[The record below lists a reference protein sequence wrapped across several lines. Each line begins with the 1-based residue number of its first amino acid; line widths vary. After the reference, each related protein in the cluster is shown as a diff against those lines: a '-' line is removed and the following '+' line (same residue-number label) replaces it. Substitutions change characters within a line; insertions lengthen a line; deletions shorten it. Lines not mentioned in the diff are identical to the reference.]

1 MLSSPWSGRRP
12 LRGQDA
18 VPLSTTQAAANVL
31 CLPSGLPSALWLPA
45 LSCGL
50 SCCCPESVAAPPQV
64 VSYSTLQRPWR
75 ASWRRPRGA
84 ASGSLVLRRPLP
96 TSRAVRCSV
105 RPLGEQQSAVTPA
118 DVRGAGLG
126 FWPTAA
132 WAGGDRGAGSP
143 WPAQVAHH
151 PYDSI
156 SQVLHSCPWPPG
168 PRGLGQGHT
177 RTEK

>member
-1 MLSSPWSGRRP
+1 MLSSPWSGRCP

-84 ASGSLVLRRPLP
+84 ASGSWVLRRPLP

-105 RPLGEQQSAVTPA
+105 RPLGEQQRCPVP
-118 DVRGAGLG
+118 GASPRSHQQMCEVLVLASGPQQPGRVGTAEQALLG
-126 FWPTAA
+126 QRRLPITHTTAFLRFSTAA
-132 WAGGDRGAGSP
+132 PGHQVHAG
-143 WPAQVAHH
+143 
-151 PYDSI
+151 
-156 SQVLHSCPWPPG
+156 
-168 PRGLGQGHT
+168 
-177 RTEK
+177 